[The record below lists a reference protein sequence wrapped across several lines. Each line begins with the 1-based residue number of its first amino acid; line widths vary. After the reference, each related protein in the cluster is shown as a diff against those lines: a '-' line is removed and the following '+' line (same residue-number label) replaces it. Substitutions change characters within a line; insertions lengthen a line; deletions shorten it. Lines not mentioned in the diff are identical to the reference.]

1 MMVIRLKIFC
11 CLWDCFSRNII
22 RNTLKMCMKVYGSC
36 WIMAWTSDWP
46 PEVSAE
52 SAAGAQV
59 NAISPEWPEGPPL
72 LDPHLRADSQ
82 GGRISIWRSL
92 LLELFCEP
100 RIRVSS
106 LFHYSFV
113 SAIISLVLYLF
124 TLQSVYL
131 FAMQY
136 SLELSWFLRGKKPK
150 IRGISIM
157 CWCDQICT
165 NSVVSMSLF
174 YIVLWQS

>member
-1 MMVIRLKIFC
+1 MLQICTFVLVWELLNHGLN
-11 CLWDCFSRNII
+11 LWLITWAERW
-22 RNTLKMCMKVYGSC
+22 VSC
-36 WIMAWTSDWP
+36 RGTGECNFTWVTP
-46 PEVSAE
+46 R
-52 SAAGAQV
+52 
-59 NAISPEWPEGPPL
+59 
-72 LDPHLRADSQ
+72 PHLRADSQ